1 MQAAIDGLPAE
12 YAEIDVRDVFGTRVD
27 VTDPLVEG
35 QRRAARCSAKVVRFI
50 EGGPGGRVA
59 HGDNLRAGEETQGLR
74 HSRILPGAI
83 ELFLGLALVA
93 AVTDWR
99 RGEIPNWLTLPPLV
113 LAPAAFALFVSPGA
127 ALVSIAGIFI
137 CGLVPYLLFRQDAIG
152 GGDVKMVAAIG
163 GLLLPA
169 MPMHPR
175 AVRWHKF

>member
-1 MQAAIDGLPAE
+1 MLPYKAALVGQCAAI
-12 YAEIDVRDVFGTRVD
+12 
-27 VTDPLVEG
+27 
-35 QRRAARCSAKVVRFI
+35 
-50 EGGPGGRVA
+50 
-59 HGDNLRAGEETQGLR
+59 
-74 HSRILPGAI
+74 
-83 ELFLGLALVA
+83 GLALVA

-163 GLLLPA
+163 AVAGYVNGLEFELAGFVVAALYALGRLTWEGKLLRTLANSFFIALNPILPKSWRREVSPTLMSKVRMGGA
-169 MPMHPR
+169 FLVG
-175 AVRWHKF
+175 AVVVTLAHYPQLWI